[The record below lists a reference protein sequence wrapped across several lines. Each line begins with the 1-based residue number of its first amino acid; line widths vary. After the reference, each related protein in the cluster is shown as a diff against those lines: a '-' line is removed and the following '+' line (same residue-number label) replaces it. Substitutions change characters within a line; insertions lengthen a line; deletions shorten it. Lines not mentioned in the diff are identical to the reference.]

1 MTDVSRTTSRQRT
14 APNCQEREHR
24 QKRKAKK
31 KARHLTKKQEEVQK
45 QETRKQGI
53 GEELTLSE
61 RENIRSDPVISDI
74 ELVASEPEDTP
85 WRPKDASDPPSTSVV
100 FLGLAKSNVGGG
112 GEQQNT
118 THIGLFNHLNPHS
131 ILISLGSSLPRG
143 CKRIQA
149 SK

>member
-1 MTDVSRTTSRQRT
+1 MAESSQQNRQSEDNTHNSR
-14 APNCQEREHR
+14 PNTGSNA
-24 QKRKAKK
+24 KRKAKK

-85 WRPKDASDPPSTSVV
+85 WRPKDASDPSSTSVV

-112 GEQQNT
+112 GEQQLQEN
-118 THIGLFNHLNPHS
+118 
-131 ILISLGSSLPRG
+131 
-143 CKRIQA
+143 
-149 SK
+149 

>member
-1 MTDVSRTTSRQRT
+1 MPCTSPKIYTLCTTVHNSLNHS
-14 APNCQEREHR
+14 PNCQEREHR

-45 QETRKQGI
+45 QETHKQGV

-74 ELVASEPEDTP
+74 EMVASEPEDTP
-85 WRPKDASDPPSTSVV
+85 WRPRDASDPSSTSVV

-118 THIGLFNHLNPHS
+118 IHIGLFNHLNP
-131 ILISLGSSLPRG
+131 SSHPDSFG
-143 CKRIQA
+143 F
-149 SK
+149 